1 MNAYGILVIFWPSLE
16 EGCNL
21 HGLREPGI
29 SLGGREIP
37 RIKSRRVKLTE
48 YSKPA
53 IMEKNKNYI
62 RRKVKK
68 KSLKG
73 EVSIMA

>member
-62 RRKVKK
+62 RRKVEK

-73 EVSIMA
+73 EVSTMA

>member
-53 IMEKNKNYI
+53 IMEKNKNHFI
-62 RRKVKK
+62 KK
-68 KSLKG
+68 KKEKVEELSAQG
-73 EVSIMA
+73 